1 MWLRGD
7 NGESP
12 PGMWDED
19 DDSRSDSKAKQ
30 ISDFGGSMISG
41 SANDMHCENH
51 LLFLQD
57 CEECLRLVSFIPD
70 VMLGC
75 KQTSTVEQLAAYF

>member
-1 MWLRGD
+1 
-7 NGESP
+7 
-12 PGMWDED
+12 MWDED
-19 DDSRSDSKAKQ
+19 DDSRSDGKAKQ

-57 CEECLRLVSFIPD
+57 CEECLRLVS
-70 VMLGC
+70 
-75 KQTSTVEQLAAYF
+75 STV